1 MARLEVQFGDI
12 QLHFGDTR
20 YTIGTS
26 RTASVGLVD
35 LVTLLPDPKVLRIRL
50 ATPPA
55 FTVRALDAVD
65 GPTGLTAALEA
76 SPVNLLV
83 IDPADPRAAARV
95 TDIIGLL
102 GRYEWIPCIVYTTLS
117 PAGVKPLPQFFGGAM
132 HALLLSGIDDGTTAI
147 REMIVRLT
155 ADAVANVLLDALAR
169 PIERLPAPLVRAI
182 RFLFASPHRF
192 PSVEDLAVAA
202 SMSRR
207 HVHRL
212 VTDAGLTSPTQL
224 LVTARVLRAY
234 QFLRTDDVTIQGAAE
249 RLRIAPRILARH
261 LRLTTAVRSSRD
273 LHAMQPAEIVTH
285 CVRSLYRPP
294 AALRLAVGDTSH
306 APDRSEVQAPPR
318 PPRPGHA

>member
-1 MARLEVQFGDI
+1 MLVVQFGDTE
-12 QLHFGDTR
+12 LHFGDTR
-20 YTIGTS
+20 YAIGTS
-26 RTASVGLVD
+26 RRTLVGLVD
-35 LVTLLPDPKVLRIRL
+35 LVTLLPDPKLLRIRL

-55 FTVRALDAVD
+55 FSVRALDTVD
-65 GPTGLTAALEA
+65 GPTGLTTVLDA

-83 IDPADPRAAARV
+83 IDPADPRLSGRV
-95 TDIIGLL
+95 KEIIALL
-102 GRYEWIPCIVYTTLS
+102 ERYDWIPCVIYTTLS
-117 PAGVKPLPQFFGGAM
+117 TAGVAALPQFFGGPM
-132 HALLLSGIDDGTTAI
+132 NALLLAGIDDGTTAI
-147 REMIVRLT
+147 RDMIVRLT
-155 ADAVANVLLDALAR
+155 ADAVAALLLDALAR

-182 RFLFASPHRF
+182 RLLFAAPHRF
-192 PSVEDLAVAA
+192 PSVEDLASAA

-234 QFLRTDDVTIQGAAE
+234 QVLRSGGVTVQGAAE
-249 RLRIAPRILARH
+249 RLRVAPRILARH
-261 LRLTTAVRSSRD
+261 LRLTTSVRSSRD
-273 LHAMQPAEIVTH
+273 LLEMPPAEVVTH

-306 APDRSEVQAPPR
+306 VPDRSEVTAPPR

>member
-1 MARLEVQFGDI
+1 MAMLEVQFGDI
-12 QLHFGDTR
+12 GLHFGDTR

-26 RTASVGLVD
+26 RTTLVGLVD
-35 LVTLLPDPKVLRIRL
+35 LVTLLPDPKLLRIRL

-55 FTVRALDAVD
+55 FVVRALDEVD
-65 GPTGLTAALEA
+65 GPTGLTAALDA
-76 SPVNLLV
+76 SPVNLV
-83 IDPADPRAAARV
+83 VVDPGDPRVANRV
-95 TDIIGLL
+95 SEVIGLL
-102 GRYEWIPCIVYTTLS
+102 GRYDWIPCVVYTTLT
-117 PAGVKPLPQFFGGAM
+117 PAGVTALPRFFGGAM

-147 REMIVRLT
+147 RDMIVRLT
-155 ADAVANVLLDALAR
+155 ADAVANLLLDALSR
-169 PIERLPAPLVRAI
+169 PIERLPAPLVRGI
-182 RFLFASPHRF
+182 RLLFASPHRF
-192 PSVEDLAVAA
+192 PSVEDLAASA

-234 QFLRTDDVTIQGAAE
+234 QLLRSGGITIQGAAE
-249 RLRIAPRILARH
+249 RLRVAPRILARH

-273 LHAMQPAEIVTH
+273 LSAMPPAEVVTH

-294 AALRLAVGDTSH
+294 AALRLAVGDSSH
-306 APDRSEVQAPPR
+306 VPDRSEVHAPPR